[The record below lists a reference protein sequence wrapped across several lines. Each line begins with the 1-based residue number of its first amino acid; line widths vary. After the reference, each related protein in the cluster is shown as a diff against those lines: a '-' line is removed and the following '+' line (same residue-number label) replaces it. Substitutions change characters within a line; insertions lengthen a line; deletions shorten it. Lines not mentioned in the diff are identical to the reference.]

1 MPNDHLLFSPPASSL
16 LPILVLHLAIF
27 IYLLRVKQ
35 KSAATWWLNGWLGG
49 AMLSAASLCAGGI
62 VYSPL
67 GGYLTL
73 GAVVFSF
80 ISIIPSL
87 QFAYHFPRL
96 TFAREAYLV
105 RMISVLLVAGG
116 VGWLAVELAAYPV
129 DFLYSFEQFTYN
141 PVRADTGLFIF
152 ALPVFDVVYALS
164 LVWLWFIWLRKTVYL
179 ASLDASLSPD
189 ARPKSG
195 RQRQIFRALWQ
206 PQGREAGTTR
216 AFALLMLFA
225 PAMYLTS
232 ILELWTPLL
241 AGSFIAFYLLLLSA
255 LMLIYLNNSSAPTSF
270 MVRLV
275 GISLVTILVILGLA
289 IPPIFAGYDE
299 AYDAVRRSELPYV
312 VRLVE
317 NAETAGLPA
326 GVSYVVARPAP
337 TTVTPFP
344 ATYRLLFSREPDFEA
359 ETLAAEDGRLLAG
372 LRRAE
377 PAAKKWAWADS
388 PWLNPEQALL
398 SAAGNLEQLLLP
410 EGRRTYRGIYA
421 GPEAHYLRYITRS
434 GDGQTLYEVGYS
446 YLAYRRMLHQRATPL
461 LYLVTGVTLLL
472 LLLFPYFFRV
482 SLVRPLQNLLAGV
495 ARVNRGDLAVTVPVT
510 APDELGYLTRSFND
524 MVQSLQNLHAG
535 LQAEIGERKRA
546 EAEVRALNAT
556 LEQRIAY
563 RTRELAALYQV
574 AAAAGQSLN
583 QETLLADS
591 LARTLAAIPAGAG
604 AIYLLAGPSGQIQ
617 PAARQGDSPAMLD
630 QLDFL
635 AMHQTLSGQV
645 IRQAEPLF
653 IPNVATDS
661 RLAQAGLDPLSL
673 LIAPLRAGGEVVG
686 LFGLVRQLEP
696 AFMLDEV
703 ALLVAIAGQVGVAV
717 QSHHLRRQA
726 TLHEERERIARDLH
740 DSVTQSLYGLLML
753 VENGQVQP
761 EAAHSNNLARTFTR
775 MGETARL
782 ALKEM
787 RLLIH
792 QLRPP
797 ILAEVGLVGAL
808 HQRLSAVEGRANM
821 QARLLADEELALPEP
836 VERAFYWIAQEA
848 LNNCLKHAQATSVRV
863 YLRRA
868 GRQASLEIVDNGAG
882 FSPTAIH
889 RGLGLAG
896 MQERVA
902 QIGGQ
907 LEVISTPGQGTTI
920 RVRVEVD
927 ELSQPPIAW
936 G

>member
-1 MPNDHLLFSPPASSL
+1 MPNDHLLLSPPAISL

-27 IYLLRVKQ
+27 VYLLRVKE

-49 AMLSAASLCAGGI
+49 AMLSAASLFAGGS

-73 GAVVFSF
+73 GAIVFSF

-96 TFAREAYLV
+96 TFAREARLV
-105 RMISVLLVAGG
+105 LMISALLVAGG
-116 VGWLAVELAAYPV
+116 VGWLAAELAAYPV
-129 DFLYSFEQFTYN
+129 GFLYSFEQFTYN

-152 ALPVFDVVYALS
+152 SLPVFDVVYAFS
-164 LVWLWFIWLRKTVYL
+164 LVWLWAIWLRKTVYL
-179 ASLDASLSPD
+179 SWLNTPPLPD
-189 ARPKSG
+189 ARSKPG
-195 RQRQIFRALWQ
+195 WWRQIFKALWL
-206 PQGREAGTTR
+206 PQRQEAGTTR

-241 AGSFIAFYLLLLSA
+241 AGSFIVFYLLLLSA
-255 LMLIYLNNSSAPTSF
+255 LMLIYLNNNSAPTSF
-270 MVRLV
+270 MVKLV
-275 GISLVTILVILGLA
+275 GVSLVTILAILGLA
-289 IPPIFAGYDE
+289 IPPIFTGYDE
-299 AYDAVRRSELPYV
+299 AYDAVRRSELPYIV
-312 VRLVE
+312 SLVE

-326 GVSYVVARPAP
+326 EVKYVVARPAP
-337 TTVTPFP
+337 TQAMPFP
-344 ATYRLLFSREPDFEA
+344 VTYRLLFSRELDFEVEALA
-359 ETLAAEDGRLLAG
+359 EEDARLLAE
-372 LRRAE
+372 L
-377 PAAKKWAWADS
+377 AANRWPWANS

-398 SAAGNLEQLLLP
+398 NAAGNLERLLLP
-410 EGRRTYRGIYA
+410 EGRRAYRGAYA
-421 GPEAHYLRYITRS
+421 GPEAHYLRYTIRS
-434 GDGQTLYEVGYS
+434 DDGQTLYEVGYS
-446 YLAYRRMLHQRATPL
+446 YLDYRRMLHQKTTPL
-461 LYLVTGVTLLL
+461 LYLVSGVTLLL
-472 LLLFPYFFRV
+472 LLLFPYFFRL
-482 SLVRPLQNLLAGV
+482 SLVRPLQNLLTGV
-495 ARVNRGDLAVTVPVT
+495 TRVNRGDLAITVPVT
-510 APDELGYLTRSFND
+510 APDEFGYLTRSFND
-524 MVQSLQNLHAG
+524 MVQSLQNLHSG

-563 RTRELAALYQV
+563 RTRELAALYEV

-591 LARTLAAIPAGAG
+591 LARTLAAIPADAG
-604 AIYLLAGPSGQIQ
+604 AIYLLAEAAGRVQ
-617 PAARQGDSPAMLD
+617 PAARQGDSPAVLD

-635 AMHQTLSGQV
+635 AAHQTLSSRV

-653 IPNVATDS
+653 IPNVAVDPS
-661 RLAQAGLDPLSL
+661 LSQARLDPLSL

-686 LFGLVRQLEP
+686 LFGLARQLGQ
-696 AFMLDEV
+696 AFTLDEV
-703 ALLVAIAGQVGVAV
+703 TLLATIAGQVGVAV

-753 VENGQVQP
+753 VENGQAQP
-761 EAAHSNNLARTFTR
+761 EAANSNTIAHTFTR

-792 QLRPP
+792 QLHPP

-808 HQRLSAVEGRANM
+808 HQRLSAVEGRASM
-821 QARLLADEELALPEP
+821 QARLLADEDLALPEP

-848 LNNCLKHAQATSVRV
+848 LNNSLKHARGATSVRV

-868 GRQASLEIVDNGAG
+868 GREVIMEIVDNGAG
-882 FSPTAIH
+882 FSPAAVS

-896 MQERVA
+896 MQERAA
-902 QIGGQ
+902 QAGGL
-907 LEVISTPGQGTTI
+907 LEVISAPGQGTTI
-920 RVRVEVD
+920 RVSVEV
-927 ELSQPPIAW
+927 
-936 G
+936 